1 MNKQRI
7 LDEIR
12 RTAKVN
18 GGAALGK
25 RGFEAAT
32 GIRES
37 DWSGRFWARWSDAVR
52 EAGLTPNTLRPKS
65 DDEVLFA
72 ELGACVRDLGRYP
85 TVPEMRMRKRQHPA
99 FPNEKVLVRLGSR
112 KEVVRQLV
120 AFCEQ
125 SEQWADVVAICNGL
139 TFDSP
144 ERSEDD
150 SGDLETG
157 YVYLALMRVGREKR
171 YKIGKADIVERRK
184 KQIGP
189 HLPEELELVHTIST
203 DDAYGIE
210 TYWHKRFDAKRRGG
224 EWFELAPAD
233 VKAFK
238 RRKFM

>member
-1 MNKQRI
+1 MKKQHI

-12 RTAKVN
+12 RTATSN

-32 GIRES
+32 GIKES

-72 ELGACVRDLGRYP
+72 ELGACIRELGRYP
-85 TVPEMRMRKRQHPA
+85 TVPEMRMRKRLHPA

-112 KEVVRQLV
+112 EEIVRQLV
-120 AFCEQ
+120 AFCGQ
-125 SEQWADVVAICNGL
+125 AADWADVVAICNGL
-139 TFDSP
+139 AFDSHEP
-144 ERSEDD
+144 NEE
-150 SGDLETG
+150 SGDDLETG
-157 YVYLALMRVGREKR
+157 YVYLALMKVGREKR
-171 YKIGKADIVERRK
+171 YKVGKADIVERRK
-184 KQIGP
+184 RQIGP

-210 TYWHKRFDAKRRGG
+210 AYWHNRFAEKRRGG
-224 EWFELAPAD
+224 EWFELCGAD